1 MANGTYEPLVTLT
14 TLSETFSYVNYALP
28 PSWCSQ
34 LSSIRQRYHSKR
46 PGKPTTRA
54 RSLTKI
60 SQHENSTVHAN
71 IKVVS
76 CITKCK
82 QDKLSR
88 VASNS
93 TSFTYLFWYF
103 FYGFTALVGLGL
115 LIIEA
120 LWSHSGLDYA
130 EILTYTLAASEFTS
144 SF

>member
-1 MANGTYEPLVTLT
+1 MANDTYQPLVTLT

-28 PSWCSQ
+28 PSWHSH
-34 LSSIRQRYHSKR
+34 LSSTRLRYHSKW
-46 PGKPTTRA
+46 PGEPTTRP

-60 SQHENSTVHAN
+60 SQHENSTVHPN

-76 CITKCK
+76 WITECK

-93 TSFTYLFWYF
+93 TSITYLFWYF
-103 FYGFTALVGLGL
+103 FYGLTASVGLGL
-115 LIIEA
+115 LIFEA
-120 LWSHSGLDYA
+120 LWSHSGVPYA
-130 EILTYTLAASEFTS
+130 ELLTYTLVVSEFTS